1 MRRYKRYNGCWVL
14 AVTMLVTFCTVVLAA
29 PKESDGGWNL
39 SMGGD
44 NRTRYELQER
54 FLDSKDDS
62 KNVVYNRLRVHADLS
77 YEKSFTFFIEG
88 LDARE
93 WTHDAPERGQED
105 DFDLHQAFA
114 EFNGLFGTP
123 TRVKLGRQ
131 KIGYGQNRILSAPTW
146 GNKIRSFDAALIG
159 LTLGPLN
166 SDVFFGCPVTYESGF
181 NTANSDEK
189 LTGIYNVL
197 KLGERSSLD
206 LYAVRKES
214 PIASQDTV
222 HDRYTTGARFSAK
235 NRNLLSVDAEGA
247 YQCGEQG
254 DVDIGAYAL
263 ACRIEQRFDA
273 KCKPM
278 AFLEGN
284 LASGDHDPADGKTE
298 TFVPPYQTTHGPYG
312 IIDFFRWQNLRELA
326 VGGSV
331 NVASVL
337 TVRPEVH
344 AYWLDEAEDAWYSAS
359 GSALRPAD
367 AANSDT
373 FAGSEISVVLGYELN
388 KHCAF
393 EGGYSV
399 VLSGDVANEISTE
412 DTVHYGYV
420 QMIVKQ

>member
-1 MRRYKRYNGCWVL
+1 MAAAWG
-14 AVTMLVTFCTVVLAA
+14 AVGLAA
-29 PKESDGGWNL
+29 PDEPDGGWDL
-39 SMGGD
+39 SVGAD
-44 NRTRYELQER
+44 NRTRYEVQGRLQ
-54 FLDSKDDS
+54 DSKDDS
-62 KNVVYNRLRVHADLS
+62 KNVVYNRLRVRADLS
-77 YEKSFTFFIEG
+77 YEKSFNFFIEG

-247 YQCGEQG
+247 YQFGEQG
-254 DVDIGAYAL
+254 DVGIGAYAF
-263 ACRIEQRFDA
+263 ACRVEQRFDA
-273 KCKPM
+273 KCQPM

-331 NVASVL
+331 NVTSVL

-344 AYWLDEAEDAWYSAS
+344 AYWLDEAEDAWYSTS
-359 GSALRPAD
+359 GSALRAAD
-367 AANSDT
+367 AANT
-373 FAGSEISVVLGYELN
+373 GTYAGTELSVVLEYAAS
-388 KHCAF
+388 KHCSL
-393 EGGYSV
+393 EGGYSAF
-399 VLSGDVANEISTE
+399 LCGDVADDISGK
-412 DTVHYGYV
+412 DAVHYGYV
-420 QMIVKQ
+420 QVIVKR